1 MEINSKEL
9 KSKINNKIKIEDNK
23 SYPFR
28 VQASLRT
35 KRSAEIQC
43 TE

>member
-9 KSKINNKIKIEDNK
+9 KAKINNKIKIEDNK

-28 VQASLRT
+28 VQTSLRA
-35 KRSAEIQC
+35 KRLGVIQC